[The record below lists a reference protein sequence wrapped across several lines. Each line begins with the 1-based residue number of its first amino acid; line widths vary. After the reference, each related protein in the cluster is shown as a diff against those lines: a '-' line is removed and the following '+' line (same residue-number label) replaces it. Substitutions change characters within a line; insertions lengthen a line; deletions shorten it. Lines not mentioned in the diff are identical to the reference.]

1 MNKIYHLKF
10 LNQLGRRI
18 SLRTG
23 VKNESLT
30 LKQKVQFEILKGN
43 YKFILDGILCIKN
56 TKLKENYIK
65 SNYENDFDL
74 KIFCLGAR
82 QAFLLISK
90 YLSQNK
96 YDELKPY
103 VSQKC
108 IVELKQKNTNFDQ
121 EIIKELACNEENIYL
136 SYPYKVMYKEDQ
148 NVLNCDINVIF
159 CIMKLIYEN
168 KTPVKNMFGQLNL
181 SFNRKFK
188 LNQVTEW
195 IISDIEIK
203 KLAYF

>member
-1 MNKIYHLKF
+1 MGFYVSKTRKLLLLTSSNINSIKYVHNSYGKIFYMINPF
-10 LNQLGRRI
+10 TWINNR
-18 SLRTG
+18 
-23 VKNESLT
+23 
-30 LKQKVQFEILKGN
+30 
-43 YKFILDGILCIKN
+43 
-56 TKLKENYIK
+56 LKENYIK